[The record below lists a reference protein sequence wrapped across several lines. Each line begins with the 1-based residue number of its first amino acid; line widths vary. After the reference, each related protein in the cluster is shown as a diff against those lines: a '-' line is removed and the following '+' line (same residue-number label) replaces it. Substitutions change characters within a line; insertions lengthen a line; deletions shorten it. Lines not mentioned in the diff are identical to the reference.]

1 MSVPQ
6 PADLLKST
14 QLNTFLA
21 ILRGIIE
28 NPGAL
33 KAAEL
38 TALDAQLQVLP
49 ILEGW
54 QQYKA
59 TPDDDNEAKTF
70 LGEAL
75 REQYDA
81 LPEDIY
87 QQATAQT
94 VKFYF
99 IHACRLFGLDFARI
113 SWLQVGFDLPH
124 PDPA

>member
-6 PADLLKST
+6 PVDLLKSS

-33 KAAEL
+33 KATEL
-38 TALDAQLQVLP
+38 TALNAQLLVLP

-59 TPDDDNEAKTF
+59 NPNDDNEGKTF

-87 QQATAQT
+87 QQATAKP

-99 IHACRLFGLDFARI
+99 IHACCLLGLNFTNI